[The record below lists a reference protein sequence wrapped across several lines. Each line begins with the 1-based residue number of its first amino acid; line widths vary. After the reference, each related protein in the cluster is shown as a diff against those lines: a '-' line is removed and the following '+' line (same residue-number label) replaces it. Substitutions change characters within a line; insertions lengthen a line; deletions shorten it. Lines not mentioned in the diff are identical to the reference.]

1 MFSASIS
8 NTPGSC
14 VRAPEYV
21 HDLSVSVTLGAPS
34 PPPPQLEARMSTA
47 SNIAPRPR
55 FDIPCGTSH
64 TCADLVNML
73 TTVTPRFARAL
84 LLPPDRGSHISVWR
98 RCPYRPKAGARPRVT
113 AGQPLVRCRLADEVV
128 V

>member
-1 MFSASIS
+1 MSK
-8 NTPGSC
+8 TPRSC

-21 HDLSVSVTLGAPS
+21 HDLSVSVTVGARSPPPPPLGAPSPPPPPLRAPS

-55 FDIPCGTSH
+55 FDIPCGASH

-84 LLPPDRGSHISVWR
+84 LLPPVQR
-98 RCPYRPKAGARPRVT
+98 
-113 AGQPLVRCRLADEVV
+113 E
-128 V
+128 

>member
-1 MFSASIS
+1 MCDVVFSASIS

-73 TTVTPRFARAL
+73 TTVTPRFARAAPL
-84 LLPPDRGSHISVWR
+84 GPPSEAPTVHLGG
-98 RCPYRPKAGARPRVT
+98 C
-113 AGQPLVRCRLADEVV
+113 Q
-128 V
+128 

>member
-1 MFSASIS
+1 MSK
-8 NTPGSC
+8 TPRSC

-64 TCADLVNML
+64 TCAHLVNML

-84 LLPPDRGSHISVWR
+84 LLPPDSGSDISVWR
-98 RCPYRPKAGARPRVT
+98 RCPYRPGSSSESCDGGCPSTSERYAEGREF
-113 AGQPLVRCRLADEVV
+113 D
-128 V
+128 